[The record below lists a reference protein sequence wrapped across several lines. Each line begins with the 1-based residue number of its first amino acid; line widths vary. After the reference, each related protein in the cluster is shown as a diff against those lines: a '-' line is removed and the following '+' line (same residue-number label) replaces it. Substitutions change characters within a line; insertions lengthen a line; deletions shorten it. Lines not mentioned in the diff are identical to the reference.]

1 MAFSKQVERFTPELF
16 IWSVGVGLA
25 LIALN
30 QLDEAVRYLL
40 RGPKDFY
47 ERLVGECVLLIR
59 KNRRAEA
66 EAKLAIFRKMYG
78 DLDNY
83 QYTQIY
89 AQLNDKDR
97 AFKSLSKA
105 WALRDTGL
113 LWLRVDP
120 LLDPIRSDRRFEALL
135 RSMKLRA

>member
-1 MAFSKQVERFTPELF
+1 M
-16 IWSVGVGLA
+16 GVGLA

-47 ERLVGECVLLIR
+47 ERLVGECVLFDSKKSPSRGGGQTGNIP
-59 KNRRAEA
+59 KNVP
-66 EAKLAIFRKMYG
+66 AISTIM
-78 DLDNY
+78 
-83 QYTQIY
+83 QYAQIY